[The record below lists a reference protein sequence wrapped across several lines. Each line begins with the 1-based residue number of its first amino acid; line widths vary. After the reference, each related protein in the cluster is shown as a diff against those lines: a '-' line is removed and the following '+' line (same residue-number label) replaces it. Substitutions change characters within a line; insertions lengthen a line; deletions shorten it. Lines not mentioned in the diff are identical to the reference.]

1 MEKLDV
7 LDCRI
12 LNLLQKDASLNVK
25 DIANAIGLSPS
36 PTYERINRLKRE
48 GFIEKYVVLV
58 NREKLGKQLLVLC
71 TVTLKQQ
78 SMETLTNFEEAI
90 QKFTEVLEVL
100 CLAGS
105 HDYLLKIAVKDV
117 NDYHSFVMNRLSTI
131 SNISN
136 LQSSFVL
143 KEIKHETALEIE

>member
-1 MEKLDV
+1 
-7 LDCRI
+7 
-12 LNLLQKDASLNVK
+12 
-25 DIANAIGLSPS
+25 
-36 PTYERINRLKRE
+36 
-48 GFIEKYVVLV
+48 
-58 NREKLGKQLLVLC
+58 
-71 TVTLKQQ
+71 
-78 SMETLTNFEEAI
+78 METLTNFEEAI
-90 QKFTEVLEVL
+90 QQFTEVLEVL

-131 SNISN
+131 PNISN